1 MKRFIEVTTMCPK
14 SHHMQKTLLINIDY
28 IESIGD
34 CRDYGVVTT
43 PSQMIFT
50 KETCD
55 TLLNL
60 IGKASIRYDL
70 SN

>member
-1 MKRFIEVTTMCPK
+1 MKRFIAVTTTCPK

-28 IESIGD
+28 IESIGN
-34 CRDYGVVTT
+34 CGDYGIVTT
-43 PSQMIFT
+43 PSQVILT
-50 KETCD
+50 QETCD
-55 TLLNL
+55 MLLNL